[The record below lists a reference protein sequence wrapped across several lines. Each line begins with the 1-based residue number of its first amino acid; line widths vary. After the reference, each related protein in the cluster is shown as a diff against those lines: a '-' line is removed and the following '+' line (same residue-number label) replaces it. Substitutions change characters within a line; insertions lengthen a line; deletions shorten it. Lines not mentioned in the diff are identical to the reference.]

1 MGLWLGA
8 VVLYDLG
15 LLAAVVADNGGWFTT
30 SVFPFALLAN
40 PADAFRLFNLAASE
54 ATAAAAGVAGAANS
68 IPLWQSAASVL
79 LWPLLALALA
89 TAAKKTVASVHEIVE
104 LGALDPE
111 HIVTPGIYVSHI
123 VKIARVAT
131 QAGGF
136 KKAA

>member
-89 TAAKKTVASVHEIVE
+89 TAAFRK
-104 LGALDPE
+104 
-111 HIVTPGIYVSHI
+111 VSP
-123 VKIARVAT
+123 
-131 QAGGF
+131 
-136 KKAA
+136 